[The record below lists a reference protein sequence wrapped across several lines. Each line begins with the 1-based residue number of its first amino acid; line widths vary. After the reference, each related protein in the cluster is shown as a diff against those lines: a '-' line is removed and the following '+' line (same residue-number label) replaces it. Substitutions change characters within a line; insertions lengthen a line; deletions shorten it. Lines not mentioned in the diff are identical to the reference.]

1 MGYNYY
7 VYIHIMSV
15 FCKMPE
21 ETCDSFI
28 LGVPVTSTNRIEW
41 ELIMTTPI
49 SWELF
54 TTFP

>member
-1 MGYNYY
+1 MGMGYNYY

-28 LGVPVTSTNRIEW
+28 LGVPSHQH
-41 ELIMTTPI
+41 
-49 SWELF
+49 
-54 TTFP
+54 